1 MNKILAFIFLL
12 LVPVNILLAQ
22 EQKAIASLN
31 EVLLLAKEKNTAF
44 KNEVLQ
50 LNLANIT
57 RKAAIG
63 NVFNPRVP
71 SSIQMIDNVNQ
82 QVSFLP
88 GLAFGLPAGTFK
100 EVTIGQQYVST
111 FNVMPQFDIL
121 NFGTITQLKSSKL
134 NKELVV
140 SEQKI
145 AEQKVYDQLNA
156 IYFNILSFEA
166 QKNTVTENVAIA
178 QKIAT
183 IVKNKFDEGVARK
196 QELNEAEVNLI
207 TLNDKLSQIELN
219 QQVQQKSMALFFEN
233 TIDPKL
239 TQNIWDFE
247 NEHTALDAKSTLLAN
262 NAAIQTKVAQ
272 QDLKTAQAQQLPTL
286 GFISSFNWQ
295 NLSNEA
301 FFKNNS
307 NWINYSFLGLKLS
320 WDLPTNIQKIT
331 LVQTKKQQLQ
341 LIKNN
346 AEHAI
351 QEAETKNKLMLL
363 EYEKAISQLQ
373 NFKKIEALKEDTYKK
388 NYNQFLENILPLD
401 KLLISQNDMLISK
414 LNTIVALANIGFT
427 KNKIEISNK
436 F

>member
-1 MNKILAFIFLL
+1 MHTLKKIVPFVFLL
-12 LVPVNILLAQ
+12 LVQAKIAQAQ
-22 EQKAIASLN
+22 EQKAMASLN

-71 SSIQMIDNVNQ
+71 SSIQMIDNINQ

-88 GLAFGLPAGTFK
+88 GQAFGLPAGTFK

-140 SEQKI
+140 NEQKI

-196 QELNEAEVNLI
+196 QELNEAEVN
-207 TLNDKLSQIELN
+207 
-219 QQVQQKSMALFFEN
+219 
-233 TIDPKL
+233 
-239 TQNIWDFE
+239 
-247 NEHTALDAKSTLLAN
+247 
-262 NAAIQTKVAQ
+262 
-272 QDLKTAQAQQLPTL
+272 
-286 GFISSFNWQ
+286 
-295 NLSNEA
+295 
-301 FFKNNS
+301 
-307 NWINYSFLGLKLS
+307 
-320 WDLPTNIQKIT
+320 
-331 LVQTKKQQLQ
+331 
-341 LIKNN
+341 
-346 AEHAI
+346 
-351 QEAETKNKLMLL
+351 
-363 EYEKAISQLQ
+363 
-373 NFKKIEALKEDTYKK
+373 
-388 NYNQFLENILPLD
+388 
-401 KLLISQNDMLISK
+401 
-414 LNTIVALANIGFT
+414 
-427 KNKIEISNK
+427 
-436 F
+436 